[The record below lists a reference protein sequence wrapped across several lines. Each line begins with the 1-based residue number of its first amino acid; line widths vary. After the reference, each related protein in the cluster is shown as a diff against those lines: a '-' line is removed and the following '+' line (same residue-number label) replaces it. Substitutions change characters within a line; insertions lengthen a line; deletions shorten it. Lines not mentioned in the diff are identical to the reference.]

1 MHFDLKKAVGIS
13 VLPLL
18 GGALAIGATA
28 LPASAQAWQDT
39 SLQVNSL
46 HSTCTVPGPAT
57 IDPIPTQSNKAGTV
71 VVSRAAGS
79 SDTLTVNSAMSKIPQ
94 GMTVSKSA
102 AVVTVNGLAQQPA
115 SPVQGTLV
123 VDDTSASGCATAWIV
138 VFSQQPQPASN
149 ALVTDFYY
157 SITPGAITR
166 SYPVGGVRF
175 SEAPTVVT
183 NPSGMAPV
191 LAPAPAYGFAYS
203 GLPGGIVSNSAGL
216 LTIAGSTAAPG
227 TYGSVGVTATDQYGA
242 RTQSAFQLVVKAQPV
257 YVPGNYGDMVNPFG
271 NGFDVYKQ
279 HQAVNAVIAGWTATK
294 ADPATH
300 FIRLPGTVPG
310 AYRFEYAPNGVA
322 TGLSVSDPGYDAAGT
337 GLKDGLVL
345 RPSNNGPWQQF
356 IPQPNGTLKNVAT
369 GLIVSPNGTG
379 AQLRGTT
386 APMSWGGSVY
396 KWTDFAHLPR

>member
-1 MHFDLKKAVGIS
+1 MHFNLKKAVGIS

-46 HSTCTVPGPAT
+46 HSTGIAPALAT
-57 IDPIPTQSNKAGTV
+57 IAPQPTQSDSTV
-71 VVSRAAGS
+71 TVSRASA
-79 SDTLTVNSAMSKIPQ
+79 SDKLTYNSAMSKIPT
-94 GMTVSKSA
+94 GMKVSSSDS
-102 AVVTVNGLAQQPA
+102 VVTVTGLTSPPA
-115 SPVQGTLV
+115 STVQGTLV
-123 VDDTSASGCATAWIV
+123 VDDTSASGWTTAWIV
-138 VFSQQPQPASN
+138 VFDQGPSPAP
-149 ALVTDFYY
+149 AGLVTDHYY
-157 SITPGAITR
+157 SDTPSAITR
-166 SYPVGGVRF
+166 SYPVGGVQF
-175 SEAPTVVT
+175 TEVPTVAVS
-183 NPSGMAPV
+183 PSMAQLVPV
-191 LAPAPAYGFAYS
+191 PAYSFAYS

-271 NGFDVYKQ
+271 NGFDVYQQ
-279 HQAVNAVIAGWTATK
+279 HQAVNAIVAGWTATK

-300 FIRLPGTVPG
+300 FIRHPGTVPG
-310 AYRFEYAPNGVA
+310 AYTFEYAPNGA
-322 TGLSVSDPGYDAAGT
+322 GTGLSVSDPGYDAAGT

-345 RPSNNGPWQQF
+345 RGSNNSLWQQF

-369 GLIVSPNGTG
+369 GLIASPNGTG

-396 KWTDFAHLPR
+396 TWTDFSHLPG

>member
-1 MHFDLKKAVGIS
+1 MHFNLKKAVGIS

-46 HSTCTVPGPAT
+46 HSTGIVPGPAT
-57 IDPIPTQSNKAGTV
+57 IAPVPTQSNSQGTV
-71 VVSRAAGS
+71 TVTRASA
-79 SDTLTVNSAMSKIPQ
+79 SDTLTVNSAMSNIPS
-94 GMTVSKSA
+94 GMKVSNVGG
-102 AVVTVNGLAQQPA
+102 VVTVTGLATPPA
-115 SPVQGTLV
+115 STVQGTLV
-123 VDDTSASGCATAWIV
+123 VDDTSASGWTTAWIV
-138 VFSQQPQPASN
+138 VFDQGPSPAP
-149 ALVTDFYY
+149 AGLVTDHYY
-157 SITPGAITR
+157 SDTPSAITR
-166 SYPVGGVRF
+166 SYPVGGVQF
-175 SEAPTVVT
+175 TEVPTVAAS
-183 NPSGMAPV
+183 PSMAQLV
-191 LAPAPAYGFAYS
+191 PAPAYSFAYS

-216 LTIAGSTAAPG
+216 FTIAGSTAAPG

-242 RTQSAFQLVVKAQPV
+242 GTQSAFQLVVKAQPV

-271 NGFDVYKQ
+271 NGFDVFQQ
-279 HQAVNAVIAGWTATK
+279 HQAANAIVAGWTATK

-300 FIRLPGTVPG
+300 FIRHPGTVPG
-310 AYRFEYAPNGVA
+310 AYTFEYAPNGVG

-345 RPSNNGPWQQF
+345 RASNNGPWQQF

-386 APMSWGGSVY
+386 APSSWGGSVY
-396 KWTDFAHLPR
+396 QWTDFSHLPG